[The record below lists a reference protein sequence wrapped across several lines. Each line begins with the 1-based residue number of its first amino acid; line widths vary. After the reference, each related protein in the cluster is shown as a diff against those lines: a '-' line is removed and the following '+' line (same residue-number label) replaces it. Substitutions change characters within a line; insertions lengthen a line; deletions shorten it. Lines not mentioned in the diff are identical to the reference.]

1 MFYINSI
8 FCRGEKNVALNN
20 IQMLDLVRKAKKGDQ
35 RAFDKILKE
44 LEPDIKKKINRFY
57 IRGGESADVLQEA
70 RIGLWKAIED
80 FNEDGGMAFR
90 YFAVNLCVPRRLIT
104 QISSANRNK
113 FKLQNDAISLS
124 TPVRTD
130 VDESEQSL
138 ADFIQDD
145 NSDMLSEIL
154 IKEQFE
160 ELSNLLN
167 LRLTPLEKSVFE
179 KYAEEDSYKDIAKAL
194 SQTPKAV
201 DNALMR
207 IRKKAREVLLSY
219 DNGKFEEIIE
229 YIEITEYYLEDK
241 EDKDPL

>member
-1 MFYINSI
+1 VAHPDNRMIN
-8 FCRGEKNVALNN
+8 
-20 IQMLDLVRKAKKGDQ
+20 LVRRAKKGDQ

-80 FNEDGGMAFR
+80 FNEEGGMAFR

-113 FKLQNDAISLS
+113 FKLQNDAISLA
-124 TPVRTD
+124 TPVRTEVED
-130 VDESEQSL
+130 SEQSL

-154 IKEQFE
+154 IKEQFA

-167 LRLTPLEKSVFE
+167 TRLTPLEKSVFE
-179 KYAEEDSYKDIAKAL
+179 KYAEEDSYKDIAKSL
-194 SQTPKAV
+194 DQTPKAV

-207 IRKKAREVLLSY
+207 IRKKAREVLLAY
-219 DNGKFEEIIE
+219 ENGVLQETIIFEESIIFEASIEIIIE
-229 YIEITEYYLEDK
+229 HNED
-241 EDKDPL
+241 PQ